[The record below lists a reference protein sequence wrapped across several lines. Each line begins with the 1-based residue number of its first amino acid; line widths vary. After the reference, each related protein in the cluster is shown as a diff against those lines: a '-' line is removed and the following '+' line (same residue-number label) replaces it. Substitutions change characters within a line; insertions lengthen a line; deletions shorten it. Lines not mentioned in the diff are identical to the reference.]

1 MRLRTLVSKLV
12 SVTALRLGMAGL
24 GFALFW
30 LLSHHLSPAELGGF
44 SLLMGIFMFL
54 QMLPLLGL
62 NVHVVRE
69 MAAHPQG
76 QAEEIAAAASLA
88 LLMCGLMAGALC
100 AYALL
105 QADGALKTP
114 LVLLGLSLL
123 PTGWVVVAE
132 SALVGRERLSVLTTV
147 NLLENAW
154 RVGGAA
160 LSLWL
165 GWGLVGVFA
174 FLLAGRLLAAL
185 AYALSDGVPTLQ
197 VSRMNRQGLRRYLG
211 LVPTYLGLCLVSAA
225 CSRIDVL
232 LLSKLRDLED
242 VAVYAAAAKLY
253 EASLMVSTMALMI
266 VYPVLARLFT
276 SDKAAFAATLAR
288 SLRWGLLGAPLVL
301 LGMALAPL
309 LVHTLYSPKLW
320 ASVPVLQALLLGSWL
335 MAIDQLLSIT
345 MLAANAQRDDL
356 HAMAIGLLTLIVA
369 LTTLSPMLGPIGAAW
384 AVVAGLALR
393 VLWRVR
399 WAQAELGLAG
409 LLAQAL
415 GAYLS
420 AGLGAVCFLTMSH
433 QGWRGQLASPW
444 LVVVSLVAACL
455 AHALA
460 ATLTGAFGAKH
471 KQDWAQW
478 RHKPQAASGAVA

>member
-88 LLMCGLMAGALC
+88 LLMCGLMAGGLC

-165 GWGLVGVFA
+165 GWGL
-174 FLLAGRLLAAL
+174 
-185 AYALSDGVPTLQ
+185 
-197 VSRMNRQGLRRYLG
+197 
-211 LVPTYLGLCLVSAA
+211 GLCLERWRAHAPSFAHEPPGAA
-225 CSRIDVL
+225 PLPWAGAHLPGPLPGLGGMQPHR
-232 LLSKLRDLED
+232 R
-242 VAVYAAAAKLY
+242 AAA
-253 EASLMVSTMALMI
+253 V
-266 VYPVLARLFT
+266 
-276 SDKAAFAATLAR
+276 
-288 SLRWGLLGAPLVL
+288 
-301 LGMALAPL
+301 
-309 LVHTLYSPKLW
+309 
-320 ASVPVLQALLLGSWL
+320 
-335 MAIDQLLSIT
+335 
-345 MLAANAQRDDL
+345 
-356 HAMAIGLLTLIVA
+356 
-369 LTTLSPMLGPIGAAW
+369 
-384 AVVAGLALR
+384 
-393 VLWRVR
+393 
-399 WAQAELGLAG
+399 
-409 LLAQAL
+409 
-415 GAYLS
+415 
-420 AGLGAVCFLTMSH
+420 
-433 QGWRGQLASPW
+433 
-444 LVVVSLVAACL
+444 
-455 AHALA
+455 
-460 ATLTGAFGAKH
+460 
-471 KQDWAQW
+471 
-478 RHKPQAASGAVA
+478 QAA